1 MKLRSLLVTLA
12 ALCVGTA
19 AHADEGMWL
28 YSAPPRAQIKA
39 KYGFDLTDAWLDHV
53 RLSSVRF
60 NSGGSASFV
69 SGEGLVITNH
79 HVAADSLQKMGS
91 QKNNYLRDGF
101 YAKTAAEEIKCNDLE
116 VNVLQSIEDVT
127 SPPAL
132 LPSSPSFEAYGRLFR
147 DNPML
152 SYLLNSTIV
161 SGLAVI
167 ANLVFCSLAAYPLA
181 RMRFAGRGL
190 VLALVVATILIP
202 FQVVMIP
209 LYLLMVQVGLRNTL
223 WALIIPQAATAFGI
237 FLLRQSFLGVPVELE
252 EAARSD
258 GCTSIGEWWNVMLP
272 AARADLITLAM
283 FVFIGTWSDFL
294 WPLVILDDPKLYTLP
309 LGLQQLA
316 SSFSLDWR
324 LVAAGSVV
332 SILPVLVIFIGLQRY
347 ILPSASGDAV
357 KG

>member
-1 MKLRSLLVTLA
+1 MKIRSRALVANALQLVLLLLLA
-12 ALCVGTA
+12 LAMLVPLL
-19 AHADEGMWL
+19 WL
-28 YSAPPRAQIKA
+28 
-39 KYGFDLTDAWLDHV
+39 
-53 RLSSVRF
+53 
-60 NSGGSASFV
+60 V
-69 SGEGLVITNH
+69 ST
-79 HVAADSLQKMGS
+79 SLKGP
-91 QKNNYLRDGF
+91 
-101 YAKTAAEEIKCNDLE
+101 AENIF
-116 VNVLQSIEDVT
+116 T

-132 LPSSPSFEAYGRLFR
+132 FPSHPSFEAYGRLFR
-147 DNPML
+147 DNPMAT
-152 SYLLNSTIV
+152 YLLNSTIV

-167 ANLVFCSLAAYPLA
+167 ANLIFCSLAAYPLA

-209 LYLLMVQVGLRNTL
+209 LYLLMVQIGLRNTL

-258 GCTSIGEWWNVMLP
+258 GCSPIGEWWNVMLP

>member
-1 MKLRSLLVTLA
+1 MNKAAASPPPIATLAKALQLALLLVLA
-12 ALCVGTA
+12 LAMLLPLI
-19 AHADEGMWL
+19 WL
-28 YSAPPRAQIKA
+28 
-39 KYGFDLTDAWLDHV
+39 
-53 RLSSVRF
+53 
-60 NSGGSASFV
+60 V
-69 SGEGLVITNH
+69 ST
-79 HVAADSLQKMGS
+79 SLKGP
-91 QKNNYLRDGF
+91 
-101 YAKTAAEEIKCNDLE
+101 AEDIF
-116 VNVLQSIEDVT
+116 T
-127 SPPAL
+127 SPPSL
-132 LPSSPSFEAYGRLFR
+132 LPSQPSLEAYGRLFT

-152 SYLLNSTIV
+152 GYILNSTIV
-161 SGLAVI
+161 SGIAVI
-167 ANLVFCSLAAYPLA
+167 ANLLFCSLAAYPLA
-181 RMRFAGRGL
+181 RMRFAGRGM

-209 LYLLMVQVGLRNTL
+209 LYLLMVQLDLRNTL
-223 WALIIPQAATAFGI
+223 LALILPQAATAFGI
-237 FLLRQSFLGVPVELE
+237 FLLRQSFAGVPAELE
-252 EAARSD
+252 EAARID
-258 GCTSIGEWWNVMLP
+258 GCTPLGEWWNVMVP

-332 SILPVLVIFIGLQRY
+332 SILPVLAVFIGLQRY

>member
-1 MKLRSLLVTLA
+1 MKNRSRALGTNALQLGLLLLLA
-12 ALCVGTA
+12 LAMLVPLL
-19 AHADEGMWL
+19 WL
-28 YSAPPRAQIKA
+28 
-39 KYGFDLTDAWLDHV
+39 
-53 RLSSVRF
+53 
-60 NSGGSASFV
+60 V
-69 SGEGLVITNH
+69 ST
-79 HVAADSLQKMGS
+79 SLKGP
-91 QKNNYLRDGF
+91 
-101 YAKTAAEEIKCNDLE
+101 AENIF
-116 VNVLQSIEDVT
+116 T

-132 LPSSPSFEAYGRLFR
+132 LPSQPSFEAYGRLFR

-152 SYLLNSTIV
+152 TYLLNSTIV

-237 FLLRQSFLGVPVELE
+237 FLLRQSFLWVPVELE

-258 GCTSIGEWWNVMLP
+258 GCSPIGEWWNVMLP

>member
-1 MKLRSLLVTLA
+1 VKQQR
-12 ALCVGTA
+12 AL
-19 AHADEGMWL
+19 W
-28 YSAPPRAQIKA
+28 
-39 KYGFDLTDAWLDHV
+39 
-53 RLSSVRF
+53 
-60 NSGGSASFV
+60 AS
-69 SGEGLVITNH
+69 
-79 HVAADSLQKMGS
+79 
-91 QKNNYLRDGF
+91 
-101 YAKTAAEEIKCNDLE
+101 
-116 VNVLQSIEDVT
+116 VLQLGALLMLALLMLVPLLWLVST
-127 SPPAL
+127 SLKGPAENIFSTPPAL
-132 LPSSPSFEAYGRLFR
+132 IPAQPSLEAYGRLFA
-147 DNPML
+147 DHPL
-152 SYLLNSTIV
+152 GLYLFNSTVV
-161 SGLAVI
+161 SLLAVLG
-167 ANLVFCSLAAYPLA
+167 NLLFCSLAAYPLA

-209 LYLLMVQVGLRNTL
+209 LYLMMVQLGLRNTL
-223 WALIIPQAATAFGI
+223 WALIVPQAATAFGI

-252 EAARSD
+252 EAARID
-258 GCTSIGEWWNVMLP
+258 GCTPVGEWWNVMIP

-294 WPLVILDDPKLYTLP
+294 WPLVILDDPRLYTLP

-332 SILPVLVIFIGLQRY
+332 SILPVLVLFVLLQRY

>member
-1 MKLRSLLVTLA
+1 MKNRSR
-12 ALCVGTA
+12 ALGT
-19 AHADEGMWL
+19 
-28 YSAPPRAQIKA
+28 
-39 KYGFDLTDAWLDHV
+39 
-53 RLSSVRF
+53 
-60 NSGGSASFV
+60 
-69 SGEGLVITNH
+69 
-79 HVAADSLQKMGS
+79 
-91 QKNNYLRDGF
+91 
-101 YAKTAAEEIKCNDLE
+101 
-116 VNVLQSIEDVT
+116 NVLQLGLLLLLALAMLVPLLWLVSTSVKGPAENIFT

-132 LPSSPSFEAYGRLFR
+132 LPSQPSFEAYGRLFR

-152 SYLLNSTIV
+152 TYLLNSTIV

-258 GCTSIGEWWNVMLP
+258 GCSPSGEWWNVMLP

>member
-1 MKLRSLLVTLA
+1 MAQPGSGQPRTLLASALQLALLLLIALAMLVPLFWLVSTSLN
-12 ALCVGTA
+12 G
-19 AHADEGMWL
+19 
-28 YSAPPRAQIKA
+28 P
-39 KYGFDLTDAWLDHV
+39 
-53 RLSSVRF
+53 
-60 NSGGSASFV
+60 
-69 SGEGLVITNH
+69 
-79 HVAADSLQKMGS
+79 
-91 QKNNYLRDGF
+91 
-101 YAKTAAEEIKCNDLE
+101 AENIF
-116 VNVLQSIEDVT
+116 T
-127 SPPAL
+127 TPPAL
-132 LPSSPSFEAYGRLFR
+132 LPSEPSLEAYQRLFA

-152 SYLLNSTIV
+152 SYIRNSAIV
-161 SGLAVI
+161 SGLAVL
-167 ANLVFCSLAAYPLA
+167 ANLLFCSLAAYPLA

-209 LYLLMVQVGLRNTL
+209 LYLLMVQLGLRNTL

-237 FLLRQSFLGVPVELE
+237 FLLRQSFSGVPAELE
-252 EAARSD
+252 EAARID
-258 GCTSIGEWWNVMLP
+258 GCTPLGEWWNVMIP

-294 WPLVILDDPKLYTLP
+294 WPLVILDDPNLYTLP

-324 LVAAGSVV
+324 LVAAGAVV
-332 SILPVLVIFIGLQRY
+332 SILPVLALFIGLQRY

>member
-1 MKLRSLLVTLA
+1 MPSSAGRST
-12 ALCVGTA
+12 
-19 AHADEGMWL
+19 
-28 YSAPPRAQIKA
+28 
-39 KYGFDLTDAWLDHV
+39 
-53 RLSSVRF
+53 
-60 NSGGSASFV
+60 
-69 SGEGLVITNH
+69 
-79 HVAADSLQKMGS
+79 VAASLQ
-91 QKNNYLRDGF
+91 L
-101 YAKTAAEEIKCNDLE
+101 
-116 VNVLQSIEDVT
+116 VVLLLLALAMLVPLLWLVSTSLKGPGENIFS

-132 LPSSPSFEAYGRLFR
+132 LPAQPSLEAYGRLFR
-147 DNPML
+147 DNPMGT
-152 SYLLNSTIV
+152 YLLNSTIV
-161 SGLAVI
+161 SGLAVL
-167 ANLVFCSLAAYPLA
+167 ANLLFCSLAAYPLA

-209 LYLLMVQVGLRNTL
+209 LYLLMVQIGLRNSL

-258 GCTSIGEWWNVMLP
+258 GCSRLGEWWNVMIP

-294 WPLVILDDPKLYTLP
+294 WPLVILDEPRLYTLP

-332 SILPVLVIFIGLQRY
+332 SILPVLLLFIGLQRF
-347 ILPSASGDAV
+347 ILPSATGDAV